1 MGDGSLLV
9 QNVTQ
14 VFPGGMEAV
23 RNVSFEVEK
32 GAFVTLLGPSGCGKS
47 TLFNMIAGLLTPTE
61 GDVLLDGQSVAGR
74 TGQVGYMLQKDLLL
88 PWRSIEDNIILAKTL
103 RGVPARQVRPLARQM
118 MARCGLEGF
127 AQARPHELSGGMRQ
141 RAALMR
147 TLLTGRDVLLLDEPF
162 GALDA
167 ITRLQLQMLLCE
179 LWQETGKTILLVTHD
194 VDEALLLSDEII
206 VLTQRPGQVK
216 ERVKVTLPRPRQ
228 PETLAQSEAAA
239 LKARLMR
246 LLWHEAR
253 AEEGDEHAHEG

>member
-1 MGDGSLLV
+1 MGDGSLVV
-9 QNVTQ
+9 QSVTQ

-23 RNVSFEVEK
+23 HDISFSVRK

-47 TLFNMIAGLLTPTE
+47 TLFNVIAGLLTPTQ
-61 GDVLLDGQSVAGR
+61 GQVLLDGRSVIGR

-103 RGVPARQVRPLARQM
+103 QGMPAREARPLARQM

-127 AQARPHELSGGMRQ
+127 AKARPNELSGGMRQ

-206 VLTQRPGQVK
+206 VLTQRPGRLK
-216 ERVKVTLPRPRQ
+216 ERVPVALERPRT
-228 PETLAQSEAAA
+228 PETLALSDAAA
-239 LKARLMR
+239 LKARLLR
-246 LLWHEAR
+246 LLWQEAR
-253 AEEGDEHAHEG
+253 AEEGVAT